1 MKKYFILAAVAATF
15 AACSFDKDMGESSSQ
30 VQEERIPLLLGYSV
44 SNLNAPVAT
53 TRGNVIDLQDQ
64 ALMTGTTANQIG
76 LFILKDDKYTMTDNS
91 FEQWNLS
98 SSSLTDASPNTGYV
112 KINTSVNLQY
122 PTKTQGI
129 NLFAYAPYISNK
141 NSTSATTSNIPD
153 NWSPYSTGDISSD
166 KITFFTETDQTN
178 PDKFMA
184 SDVLWGCQGKIKDAT
199 NNIVS
204 GQQYA
209 AAKTEA
215 YNSGSGSS
223 RVLTGTYA
231 AYYGDV
237 PTSPVASSADDC
249 EAIVIMPMEHKG
261 SKIIV
266 NVKAD
271 GIDFDKLKN
280 ATVNF
285 FVDHLQGELD
295 VKTGTFSAVTGETYT
310 AGKKVTLT
318 THLGIKGDTY
328 GAWDTDEEGKYD
340 INGDGSEYAYQCAAV
355 IVPQTNTETAK
366 TGTGTN
372 EAKAIEITL
381 KTNTSSTASTSTT
394 YLYKDTTAR
403 IFASGKKYI
412 YTITVTATGLQ
423 VTTKVTDWG
432 EDTWGNSTTNAGGNA
447 DLQ

>member
-53 TRGNVIDLQDQ
+53 TRGNVIDLQDK
-64 ALMTGTTANQIG
+64 ALMTGTPANTVG
-76 LFILKDDKYTMTDNS
+76 LFILKDDKFTMTDNS

-141 NSTSATTSNIPD
+141 NGTDATISNIPD
-153 NWSPYSTGDISSD
+153 SWSPYSTGNLSSD
-166 KITFFTETDQTN
+166 KITFFTEQDQTN

-184 SDVLWGCQGKIKDAT
+184 SDVLWGCQGKIVNST

-204 GQQYA
+204 GQKYTD
-209 AAKTEA
+209 AKNEIHT
-215 YNSGSGSS
+215 NSSS
-223 RVLTGTYA
+223 TSQAMSTYA
-231 AYYGDV
+231 PTYSAYYGVYDA
-237 PTSPVASSADDC
+237 TEDNC
-249 EAIVIMPMEHKG
+249 EAIVVMPMEHKG

-266 NVKAD
+266 NVLAD

-295 VKTGTFSAVTGETYT
+295 VKAGTFSAVTGETYT
-310 AGKKVTLT
+310 ADRKVTLT
-318 THLGIKGDTY
+318 THLGIKGNTY
-328 GAWDTDEEGKYD
+328 GAWDTAEEGKYD

-381 KTNTSSTASTSTT
+381 KTNTSATATTSTT
-394 YLYKDTTAR
+394 YLYKDTTAHT
-403 IFASGKKYI
+403 FASGKKYI

-423 VTTKVTDWG
+423 VTTKVTDWD
-432 EDTWGNSTTNAGGNA
+432 EDTWGNSSTNAGGNA

>member
-64 ALMTGTTANQIG
+64 ALMTGTTANTVG
-76 LFILKDDKYTMTDNS
+76 LFILKDDKFTMTDNS

-141 NSTSATTSNIPD
+141 NGTDATISNIPD
-153 NWSPYSTGDISSD
+153 TWSPYSTGDISSD
-166 KITFFTETDQTN
+166 KITFFTEQDQTN

-237 PTSPVASSADDC
+237 PTSPAASSADDC

-266 NVKAD
+266 NVLAD

-295 VKTGTFSAVTGETYT
+295 VKTGTFSAVTSETYT
-310 AGKKVTLT
+310 AGRKVTLT
-318 THLGIKGDTY
+318 THLGIKGNTY
-328 GAWDTDEEGKYD
+328 GAWDADEEGKTTISTKD
-340 INGDGSEYAYQCAAV
+340 AYQCAAV

-366 TGTGTN
+366 TTASSGTN
-372 EAKAIEITL
+372 DSKAIEIIL
-381 KTNTSSTASTSTT
+381 KTNTTAAATASTT
-394 YLYKDTTAR
+394 YIYKDETAQE
-403 IFASGKKYI
+403 FKSGKKYI
-412 YTITVTATGLQ
+412 YTITVKATGLQ
-423 VTTKVTDWG
+423 VTTKVADWG
-432 EDTWGNSTTNAGGNA
+432 EDTWGNSTTNAGGDA